1 MTRRLLAIV
10 VVPLA
15 AVVLAACGGSVSD
28 EYVIEEQPYTLE
40 PVEGQDVLRVILEES
55 AVERLGIETASVEER
70 GAKLGRCRS
79 TRCSSTPTEISGCT
93 RIRSPSC
100 SSGLR
105 SRSTH
110 ETVTEAT
117 LSDGPPAG
125 TEVVTVGIPELYGT
139 ETGFGT

>member
-55 AVERLGIETASVEER
+55 AVERLGIETASVEAR
-70 GAKLGRCRS
+70 GSKLVVPFDAVFIDAHGDFWVYTNPEPFVFVRA
-79 TRCSSTPTEISGCT
+79 PIEVA
-93 RIRSPSC
+93 
-100 SSGLR
+100 
-105 SRSTH
+105 H

-139 ETGFGT
+139 ETEFGT

>member
-70 GAKLGRCRS
+70 GSKLVVPFDAVFIDAHGDFWVYTNPEPFEFVRA
-79 TRCSSTPTEISGCT
+79 PIKVA
-93 RIRSPSC
+93 
-100 SSGLR
+100 
-105 SRSTH
+105 H

-139 ETGFGT
+139 ETEFGT